1 MKFRLAA
8 RCVFCFGPNADYFFG
23 LSGCGM
29 YHFIL
34 VPMSVCPPGEAR
46 FHFIATYLCGI
57 CLFVDLLKYDSYGR
71 TSIINDW
78 VGLRY
83 L

>member
-8 RCVFCFGPNADYFFG
+8 RCVFCFDPDADCFLG

-34 VPMSVCPPGEAR
+34 VPMRGCVICEKIPSGAVSSGLCIGVCGLSAPGWRLCRHKDR
-46 FHFIATYLCGI
+46 FVL
-57 CLFVDLLKYDSYGR
+57 
-71 TSIINDW
+71 
-78 VGLRY
+78 
-83 L
+83 